1 MYMRWKLLIINQPFV
16 KQFLKTKKVVKV
28 KCKIF
33 GPLDVSALLRRRLVI
48 FFRFFM
54 SSFLIIFSI
63 YISGRLWLDYLRYR
77 YGLKVQATL
86 PRKSK
91 KSVQFF
97 YDNPKKKLVF

>member
-16 KQFLKTKKVVKV
+16 KQFLKMKKVVKV

-33 GPLDVSALLRRRLVI
+33 GPLDVSALLRRRLVKFLKN
-48 FFRFFM
+48 FF
-54 SSFLIIFSI
+54 FLIMFSI
-63 YISGRLWLDYLRYR
+63 HISGRLWLDYLRYR